1 MVKTLVASFQKTDPD
16 GKGQSVVG
24 HIVYSDE
31 QLLFAPDDVRDL
43 VSKYAQELEGAGDK
57 AIIAWMRKLPKRF
70 DGGYVRAG
78 LVEA

>member
-1 MVKTLVASFQKTDPD
+1 MVKTMVASFQKTDGD

-24 HIVYSDE
+24 HIIYSDG
-31 QLLFAPDDVRDL
+31 QLLFAPDDIRDL
-43 VSKYAQELEGAGDK
+43 VSHYAQELEGASDE
-57 AIIAWMRKLPKRF
+57 AVVTWMRRLPARF